1 MVFKDRFE
9 KGKNLKS
16 PDCNPALPSGR
27 RRYYIRKREESDSVC
42 GTVRHAYNRGM
53 RSRPR
58 SVAELIRQALPPQS
72 RDRVFS
78 VELMGLKWAAAV
90 GDELAARSEPAS
102 LQDGILT
109 VRVEDAAWGRMIMK
123 LQNEIRPRLNKVM
136 GFRAVKRIRFVID
149 GKPVSR
155 PVPEAPATPAPE
167 PVEPPAAILEAAGSI
182 SDVELRE
189 SMVRT
194 ATRYL
199 SAQAAQAAQAGKEK
213 S

>member
-1 MVFKDRFE
+1 M
-9 KGKNLKS
+9 S
-16 PDCNPALPSGR
+16 A
-27 RRYYIRKREESDSVC
+27 
-42 GTVRHAYNRGM
+42 GTVRHAYNRRM

-149 GKPVSR
+149 GKPVSK
-155 PVPEAPATPAPE
+155 PVSEAPVKPAPE

-182 SDVELRE
+182 GDVELRE
-189 SMVRT
+189 SLVRT

-199 SAQAAQAAQAGKEK
+199 AAKAGKEK